1 MRHRP
6 SNTFISNRSR
16 YQYGW
21 ALTAILI
28 AMLLFACSPT
38 KQLQDDQYLLNKN
51 TIRVDRS
58 ELAAN
63 IKPVIKQ
70 KPNRRILGLFRF
82 HLGVYTMAN
91 QGKPTKFKNWLKRT
105 IGEDPII
112 LDTALT
118 SKSSTQIKQ
127 FLQNEGYF
135 NAVVKDTTEYRK
147 SHRAEVTYH
156 INTGTPYRIRSISYR
171 IMDQSVGRIVLA
183 DTSASLVKKDD
194 VFSTS
199 NLKNERSRITRIL
212 KNRGYF
218 EFNDYFISYD
228 IDSTLKSNQA
238 DIIINIADRQGGL
251 DSNKVDLHRVFR
263 VRDLFLMTDYDP
275 LAADSVLEQDTTFL
289 SHFAIVGQSKKL
301 RYKPHALEPRV
312 FVERDDIYRVDESDL
327 TYRGLS
333 DLGLFRF
340 INIRFEPDS
349 VPDSCG
355 VNWVDGKIMLSPL
368 PKQDYRVELEGTHNG
383 GNFGLGVNFSYH
395 NKNLARGGEALEFK
409 LNAKGESVPNFV
421 DEVTGQERA
430 LLLNT
435 FEIGPEISLR
445 IPRFVWPAGRYN
457 KNRSSN
463 PATIFSTSYNY
474 QVRPEYIRNLLTF
487 SMGLE
492 YRESRQKR
500 HFIYPAEINVSNFQ
514 LSERFISKL
523 EQTGDPKLINY
534 YRKYIIMGGRY
545 TYLYNTQELGR
556 VKDFMFLRFN
566 FEIAGNSSRLYN
578 NLFSSNYS
586 DTSIYK
592 FTGIEYSQFIRP
604 EIEFRYYQVF
614 SQSASLVYRFNA
626 GVGYSYLNSKQMPY
640 EKTFSAG
647 GVNDLRAFRARTVGP
662 GSFIRS
668 IDLPAE
674 QLGDMKLNANI
685 EYRFDVFR
693 ILEGA
698 FFVDAGNIWNIR
710 DSEKQPGGQLK
721 SDTFIDEIA
730 VGTGLGFRFDF
741 NFFIFR
747 LDAGIPVRD
756 PSKPLADRWVIGDT
770 QFNSLN
776 YNFGIGYPF

>member
-1 MRHRP
+1 MVM
-6 SNTFISNRSR
+6 S
-16 YQYGW
+16 
-21 ALTAILI
+21 L
-28 AMLLFACSPT
+28 AMLLFSCSPT
-38 KQLQDDQYLLNKN
+38 KQLQENEYLLNKN
-51 TIRVDRS
+51 TIRIDGS
-58 ELAAN
+58 ELSAN

-91 QGKPTKFKNWLKRT
+91 KGKPTRFKNWVKRT
-105 IGEDPII
+105 IGEEPIV
-112 LDTALT
+112 LDTSLT
-118 SKSSTQIKQ
+118 RKSSTQIKQ

-135 NAVVKDTTEYRK
+135 NAIVKDTTIYRK
-147 SHRAEVTYH
+147 SHRAEVIYQ
-156 INTGTPYRIRSISYR
+156 ISTGAPYRIRNINYR
-171 IMDQSVGRIVLA
+171 IMDQSVGRIILS
-183 DTSASLVKKDD
+183 DTSGSLVKKDG

-199 NLKNERSRITRIL
+199 NLKNERSRITHTL

-218 EFNDYFISYD
+218 EFNDYFVSYD
-228 IDSTLKSNQA
+228 IDSTLKSSQA
-238 DIIINIADRQGGL
+238 DIIIKVADRQGSL
-251 DSNKVDLHRVFR
+251 DSSNVDKHRLFR
-263 VRDLFLMTDYDP
+263 VRDLYMMTDYNP
-275 LAADSVLEQDTTFL
+275 LAADSTSEQDTTFL
-289 SHFAIVGQSKKL
+289 PHFAIVGTSQKL

-312 FVERDDIYRVDESDL
+312 FIERDDIYRVDESDL

-333 DLGLFRF
+333 DLGMFRF
-340 INIRFEPDS
+340 ISIRFDPDS

-355 VNWVDGKIMLSPL
+355 VNWVDGKIMLSPM

-383 GNFGLGVNFSYH
+383 GNFGIGVNFSYH
-395 NKNLARGGEALEFK
+395 NKNLARGAEALEFK

-421 DEVTGQERA
+421 DEVTGQEQA
-430 LLLNT
+430 FILNT
-435 FEIGPEISLR
+435 FEIGPEINLR

-500 HFIYPAEINVSNFQ
+500 HFIYPAEINVSNFE
-514 LSERFISKL
+514 LSDRFSTKL
-523 EQTGDPKLINY
+523 ELTGDPKLLNY

-545 TYLYNTQELGR
+545 TYLFNTQELGK
-556 VKDFMFLRFN
+556 VKDFLFLRFN

-578 NLFSSNYS
+578 SIFSPGYT
-586 DTSIYK
+586 DTSTYK
-592 FTGIEYSQFIRP
+592 INGIEYSQFIRP
-604 EIEFRYYQVF
+604 EIEFRYYQLF
-614 SQSASLVYRFNA
+614 SQNASLVYRFNA
-626 GVGYSYLNSKQMPY
+626 GVGYSYLNSSQMPY

-662 GSFIRS
+662 GSFTRS

-721 SDTFIDEIA
+721 GDEFIKEIA
-730 VGTGLGFRFDF
+730 IGTGIGFRFDF

-747 LDAGIPVRD
+747 LDTGIPVRD
-756 PSKPLADRWVIGDT
+756 PTKLLADRWVIDET
-770 QFNSLN
+770 RFTSLN
-776 YNFGIGYPF
+776 FNFGIGYPF